1 MAKYEMKFMFDWGSG
16 CCVWSINDAARE
28 LYDYPVLTEQLPIS
42 SDLKATLNYL
52 IDKHDEALDWACPQN
67 DLLWSEDQMDS
78 FRRDAVVAYKQLC
91 MELGEE
97 YDIVLWENCLI

>member
-28 LYDYPVLTEQLPIS
+28 LYGYPVLTEQIPIS

-52 IDKHDEALDWACPQN
+52 IGQACEAAG
-67 DLLWSEDQMDS
+67 
-78 FRRDAVVAYKQLC
+78 
-91 MELGEE
+91 LG
-97 YDIVLWENCLI
+97 LPAK